1 MNPVRP
7 GPLHLQGLPTLTEVV
22 ELASTPR
29 EAVAAAPAALPPMA
43 PQEALA
49 GRAVEAAAALELSEQ
64 ELVERVLDELQR
76 DTTVLLEARLRE
88 VLAPVFVRLTE
99 TLADDV
105 RLEITA
111 TLRDLVARA
120 VSRELLR
127 QRGH

>member
-29 EAVAAAPAALPPMA
+29 EAVAAAPAAVLPMA
-43 PQEALA
+43 SQEAVA
-49 GRAVEAAAALELSEQ
+49 GAAVETAAALELGEE

-88 VLAPVFVRLTE
+88 VLAPAFERLTE

-111 TLRDLVARA
+111 TLRDLVART
-120 VSRELLR
+120 VSRELSR
-127 QRGH
+127 QRER

>member
-29 EAVAAAPAALPPMA
+29 EAVAAAPAAVLPVV
-43 PQEALA
+43 PQEAVA
-49 GRAVEAAAALELSEQ
+49 AAAVETAAALELGEE
-64 ELVERVLDELQR
+64 ELVERVLDELKR

-88 VLAPVFVRLTE
+88 VLAPAFERLTE

-111 TLRDLVARA
+111 TLHDLVARA
-120 VSRELLR
+120 VSRELSR
-127 QRGH
+127 QRER